1 MEERSKRDTRLR
13 CAQGNGMG
21 ADTVESEGLWEAM
34 NSPDSNQAYVAFKR
48 LGALASEAPMLDAY
62 KNDLVD
68 MLDAKSSYAR
78 TRAFLLLATNMRW
91 IEDEP
96 EADGLFEKMASC
108 LHDPKPTVV
117 RQCIQAMPQLVA
129 TSPGLARRIV
139 RELEEIDP
147 SGYRDSMAPLIAKDV
162 ATSLA
167 EIRET
172 GLVSLDGDRLTA
184 RTGRDHTSLSME
196 GGTPR
201 TDAKR

>member
-1 MEERSKRDTRLR
+1 M
-13 CAQGNGMG
+13 
-21 ADTVESEGLWEAM
+21 ESEGLWEVM
-34 NSPDSNQAYVAFKR
+34 NSPDSNQAYVAFKQLR
-48 LGALASEAPMLDAY
+48 LLASEASMLDAY
-62 KNDLVD
+62 ENDLVD
-68 MLDAKSSYAR
+68 MLNARSSYAR

-96 EADGLFEKMASC
+96 EAGRLFEKMASC
-108 LHDPKPTVV
+108 LHDPKPIVV
-117 RQCIQAMPQLVA
+117 RQCVQAMPQLVA

-172 GLVSLDGDRLTA
+172 SPTSLDGGHLTVQA
-184 RTGRDHTSLSME
+184 GKDNPPLAVE
-196 GGTPR
+196 GDVTQADVER
-201 TDAKR
+201 

>member
-1 MEERSKRDTRLR
+1 M
-13 CAQGNGMG
+13 
-21 ADTVESEGLWEAM
+21 ESEGLWEVM
-34 NSPDSNQAYVAFKR
+34 NSPDSNQAYVAFKQLR
-48 LGALASEAPMLDAY
+48 LLASEASMLDAY
-62 KNDLVD
+62 ENDLVD
-68 MLDAKSSYAR
+68 MLNARRSYAR

-96 EADGLFEKMASC
+96 EAGRLFEKMASC
-108 LHDPKPTVV
+108 LHDPKPIVV
-117 RQCIQAMPQLVA
+117 RQCVQAMPQLVA

-172 GLVSLDGDRLTA
+172 SPTSLDGGHLTVQA
-184 RTGRDHTSLSME
+184 GKDNPPLAVE
-196 GGTPR
+196 GDVTQADVER
-201 TDAKR
+201 

>member
-1 MEERSKRDTRLR
+1 M
-13 CAQGNGMG
+13 
-21 ADTVESEGLWEAM
+21 ESEGLWEVM
-34 NSPDSNQAYVAFKR
+34 NSPDSNQTYVAFKQLR
-48 LGALASEAPMLDAY
+48 LLASEASVLDTY
-62 KNDLVD
+62 ENDLVD

-96 EADGLFEKMASC
+96 EAGRLFEKMASC
-108 LHDPKPTVV
+108 LHDPKPIVV
-117 RQCIQAMPQLVA
+117 RQCVQAMPQLVA
-129 TSPGLARRIV
+129 TSPGLACRIV

-172 GLVSLDGDRLTA
+172 GPTSLDSGHLTVQA
-184 RTGRDHTSLSME
+184 GKDNPPLAVE
-196 GGTPR
+196 GNVTR
-201 TDAKR
+201 TDAER

>member
-1 MEERSKRDTRLR
+1 M
-13 CAQGNGMG
+13 
-21 ADTVESEGLWEAM
+21 ESERLWEAM

-48 LGALASEAPMLDAY
+48 LGTLASEAPILDAY
-62 KNDLVD
+62 ENELVD
-68 MLDAKSSYAR
+68 MLDAKSSYAH

-91 IEDEP
+91 VEDEP
-96 EADGLFEKMASC
+96 EATRLFEKMASC
-108 LHDPKPTVV
+108 LHDPRPTVV
-117 RQCIQAMPQLVA
+117 RQCVQAMPQLVV
-129 TSPGLARRIV
+129 TSPGLACRIV

-172 GLVSLDGDRLTA
+172 GLASSSSGHRTA
-184 RTGRDHTSLSME
+184 RAGKDHTSLSME
-196 GGTPR
+196 GDTPR